1 MKAVVMET
9 REKEAAVLL
18 QDGTFRV
25 VKGKYQVGET
35 IEYRERKSAFSRK
48 WMSIAA
54 AAVLMVGA
62 GGGLW
67 YDANYVAYAEISVD
81 VNPSIV
87 YTVNKR
93 SRVLEVRA
101 VNDEASETV
110 TALQKEGVRFM
121 PVDEA
126 IEKTMTFFEEEGY
139 LSTADEDYVLLNVSA
154 DDSHM
159 QESLVSFLETGMDQ
173 ALKIN
178 PTMEFRIDRSDRE
191 TARRAFENHMS
202 TGRYAIWEQEGGERK
217 PEEYADMP
225 IREVMGKPAP
235 EAPAAQG
242 PDAQPGDDHP
252 SDSGSIPAQPAAEVP
267 DAQGPDAQPGD
278 ALPSDSGSAP
288 AQEPSQA
295 PAGNAAQEPLST
307 MPMGEAV
314 GPGNQEELRPTE
326 PLNDPSPQPPQ
337 DGSAQNPEPQP
348 KPDQGKQT
356 TNQPLA
362 QEVLQPPP
370 VQDGPQAGPAA
381 PPTGAPPGM
390 ANAPS
395 LGAPSGQ
402 PPM

>member
-35 IEYRERKSAFSRK
+35 IEYRARKSAISRK

-101 VNDEASETV
+101 VNDEASEAV
-110 TALQKEGVRFM
+110 TALKKEGVRFM

-126 IEKTMTFFEEEGY
+126 IEKTMTFFEGEGY

-173 ALKIN
+173 ALKTN

-242 PDAQPGDDHP
+242 PDAQPGT
-252 SDSGSIPAQPAAEVP
+252 G
-267 DAQGPDAQPGD
+267 
-278 ALPSDSGSAP
+278 LPSDSGSAP
-288 AQEPSQA
+288 TQPAAEAPGAQSPDAQPGDDHPSGSGTAPAQEPSPA
-295 PAGNAAQEPLST
+295 PAGNTGQEPMSA
-307 MPMGEAV
+307 MPMGEAE
-314 GPGNQEELRPTE
+314 GLGGQQEPHPIQ

-337 DGSAQNPEPQP
+337 GDSAQNPEPQP
-348 KPDQGKQT
+348 KPDQEEQQM
-356 TNQPLA
+356 NQPVG
-362 QEVLQPPP
+362 QEGPQPPQ
-370 VQDGPQAGPAA
+370 VQEGPQAGPAA
-381 PPTGAPPGM
+381 PPTGAPSGM
-390 ANAPS
+390 TNAPFP
-395 LGAPSGQ
+395 GAPGGQ
-402 PPM
+402 PPK